1 MLTFA
6 IVAVADPGSKAAAQ
20 CLAAFVSL
28 FIFSYGASWGAVAPV
43 VLGELSSTKLRSK
56 TLSLCYIIGWSSDLL
71 IICGTPYLI
80 NASYANLGAKVG
92 FIFGGISILV
102 FIWCFFFLPGRLRRV
117 LLHYA
122 DTFLYQKPKI
132 GRWKRSMRCL

>member
-6 IVAVADPGSKAAAQ
+6 IVAVAAPGSKAAAQ

-28 FIFSYGASWGAVAPV
+28 FIFSYGATWGAVAPV

-56 TLSLCYIIGWSSDLL
+56 TLSLCYIAGWTSNLL

-80 NASYANLGAKVG
+80 GAEFANLGAKVG
-92 FIFGGISILV
+92 FIFGGMSILIV
-102 FIWCFFFLPGRLRRV
+102 MWCFLYIPGTSLRC
-117 LLHYA
+117 
-122 DTFLYQKPKI
+122 
-132 GRWKRSMRCL
+132 RSPLC